1 MSWKDRVKANE
12 ESGENEKIRAEAAGM
27 LSGAMKQH
35 LVTSGEYKDQAQMD
49 QFNRYISEYNDIVQ
63 KFGSSGLD
71 ISGQN
76 DFIKSF
82 KSISDEM
89 SSNYSQFKNRAEFDS
104 AKKAQSDYEGMLSY
118 DTKSGRAE
126 LDQLKKH
133 LEKAKSLAP
142 TGYSA
147 KEGANRTVNPNTK
160 PLSNYLKSIG
170 YSSIDEL
177 EKDVAQKQQYINL
190 SERAQNRAKLES
202 DATSDKEFG
211 QYAAQGAAIKNPTVS
226 EATPDVQIFG
236 KDIGGKEVKNKVSYV
251 RDNYNDIYGKYSA
264 NVITSGGEYRADGFN
279 PDYMQ
284 MTDDEVNIYNYYLAK
299 FGSDKADEYLD
310 SITESLRYRTASESF
325 NRKEGKTAQELAF
338 SIAAGLDQFNSG
350 IESLLNDKEYITPS
364 AISMQS
370 GMIREDLADVG
381 PQVLGSSIGQGLY
394 DLGTTGA
401 NMLPSIAV
409 SSIIGLVNK
418 GAGAAVG
425 SALLGTSAAGNAYAE
440 MLNLGYTEEQART
453 YGYITGALEGG
464 LQYLLGGISKLGGKV
479 TGEALGKAI
488 EGINNGA
495 AKFAIKFGGEMASE
509 GLEESLQEIISPM
522 LKNAIFNTEDKVDWE
537 QVAYSGLLGALSAGM
552 FNSADAVTNT
562 IRENNEYR
570 SIYGTSAEDLIAS
583 GMESAEGTKSRQ
595 LAEQFAKEL
604 AGGKQLSGKQLKQL
618 VSANDEA
625 IKAENAQNAL
635 PTNVSEAGIL
645 SEGKV
650 LPKTEIGAEG
660 TTEAVS
666 DADIIR
672 DSIADM
678 KVNKATADA
687 IVNGFDAADGVS
699 VEDYVLGVKEAYKY
713 GSVGMKAEYI
723 AKEGFAS
730 NLTDAQMKLAYNLG
744 KTDAKYAAAKAQE
757 AIDLKV
763 SKANALSTNEGKIVY
778 HLDRELSV
786 DDLKPI
792 QRASIKYAEA
802 VAAVVGNNVNV
813 FESVVDNNGNR
824 VFSTDVGQF
833 KAGEKA
839 PNGFYDTKTGQVYI
853 DLNAGNSGSG
863 TMLYTLG
870 HEYTHFIRQNAPAKF
885 KALADFLMEEFSDK
899 GVPAKTLIHNQIQKA
914 KKAGRDIDFD
924 TAYEE
929 VVADAMESMLTDTNV
944 AEKIQKLKQTDKTL
958 WQKLKDMISKLFKQ
972 IQNIYKDLNP
982 ESLEANYVR
991 EMKDSIEKLSDLFAE
1006 GLAAAGEAYQSIGS
1020 IAGVSMEYSV
1030 NDAMTGADIS
1040 DITKKPLTKLQERT
1054 EYERLPKEM
1063 IKITASGAVRSP
1075 MAITINGKT
1084 FNKTASVREL
1094 RNARFKEN
1102 GFKTS
1107 DVIKINDF
1115 LDKMRGYLKDARLK
1129 YNYVGLQDVYDAKI
1143 IISPTTDSIVLS
1155 AMVNNGDYEINFD
1168 FTKTCKK
1175 RISIQEVIEQLAREK
1190 GKLNDDGT
1198 TTEVDLSEENLRHI
1212 NEVLAANG
1220 IETACLCCF
1229 VESKRYAMQSHY
1241 QEKVCDVW
1249 NALVDEVN
1257 AEEGNE
1263 KPAPYFNF
1271 ADSDVETSKI
1281 PDEEFDKLYAEL
1293 SRWRNTELEDAEE
1306 GEGAV
1311 KRKMKAFLQNT
1322 PSARKKLRLSDFV
1335 TEAGRTNL
1343 HKLYPD
1349 VESLAKAKIGTAI
1362 PKTVETFAPYNG
1374 EIELLSVTDTD
1385 GIEAHVAKIA
1395 GVRSQSFSDFIM
1407 SHVYDVLQKTASLTA
1422 RKLSAHTYTKEI
1434 SRARLFGQTGE
1445 KHNMSVLHEVDP
1457 DVDSWHAG
1465 LRDDGSYFVSD
1476 YDAFS
1481 KGECHQIQSIPD
1493 TESIALQNTEGY
1505 SRDCGR
1511 IGVGFSYFHMLKM
1524 HNDPDIR
1531 QVIGYHTSSLP
1542 AILKPMTNLDKA
1554 ADYTPVQN
1562 TLYFKGFKAPNYDL
1576 PEGVPSYATPPQD
1589 VKPRFKTTK
1598 SGKQSKERLPKYSK
1612 SNASF
1617 DIQGRYKELSKTMDG
1632 AAAAKETLREL
1643 LQFADDNGLFFMT
1656 SKYMNGHA
1664 DFDLYGDVERT
1675 QNPYVTA
1682 DNYIEYCISQGML
1695 PMFYEFALNDNY
1707 YKDLWDFNAF
1717 DRLSYNPETGLHED
1731 TPERKAYAPQLPVHM
1746 INEDGTMAFP
1756 DDFWELVDKYMKDYN
1771 YQREDFTK
1779 KFPKIMKEV
1788 RAIKDSQGV
1797 PMIRSSSEQADDG
1810 IKYLVRVTDE
1820 DMLAKLNQAEREG
1833 VKTFSEITKD
1843 SNKGV
1848 LKVYRAMQAQPVDA
1862 NGAVIPNASVQRIVS
1877 YDPLVV
1883 EAKVFK
1889 TVGRKKQSET
1899 ITAPAKLFSPM
1910 AGQSEKGVWRNPI
1923 NLNEW
1928 EMSEGRFEKGYPID
1942 AETGEALTHDGLR
1955 KDGSN
1960 GIPKKD
1966 NVKGNASYGEIAYYY
1981 GLEKGGVDDNGNAL
1995 TPVPAR
2001 YNPYIHT
2008 SLSAL
2013 NDQFSSG
2020 NKRPEL
2026 VTVETLVPVFHI
2038 NSGERLEGAK
2048 DRVGAMKWHSGPTSS
2063 RLDKIGKSRVVILS
2077 RYDKPVRVVP
2087 DNEVAASIAKT
2098 IGDNKNISIQE
2109 STVTPSL
2116 ARELKAL
2123 GVSVLGTEEWAKYA
2137 ADNPVKTFGK
2147 KPKNNTKF
2155 SDRDSEYLELAKNP
2169 EQNKEKLQAM
2179 VDEAAKAAGYDTTRY
2194 YHGTSER
2201 FTSFDIRKSNK
2212 INDFGQ
2218 AIYLTNDLANAQ
2230 GYSGKNGIFNADL
2243 MNNLDAYAAG
2253 IADGQYDFETEYS
2266 EWVDAYNNAWDER
2279 AKQIEESGH
2288 VLELYS
2294 KMEKPFVVA
2303 EDVQISVEEAKK
2315 IAAGDKD
2322 LLHYI
2327 EFLASGKDYISTA
2340 LLANNSSAMGLPAA
2354 LRKAG
2359 YDGIEDRT
2367 VNEKF
2372 RLFKGTIHRIVF
2384 DATNVK
2390 SADPVTYDN
2399 DGNIIPLSERFNEGD
2414 DDIRFS
2420 DRDSLPENAEDI
2432 AKDYFGITDKWSET
2446 GWIVTDGTQLDFSG
2460 RHWEKY
2466 DDEIDLGES
2475 YYSNK
2480 RNAEHYEILDAFTDT
2495 ASSTLADRGR
2505 ALDLF
2510 LSRGNIRVDAKYGIA
2525 ELGDVEPTEQQYE
2538 KLYKFFAS
2546 CSKNGVVVV
2555 GYDRHGKDYGE
2566 TFREG
2571 TSPASIVDSIR
2582 KFFRTNASAQSDLMR
2597 FHTASDDMYFS
2608 DRDDVGYHAG
2618 SEEESETENLTKSE
2632 LEDEMA
2638 TIFEN
2643 AWQDIPE
2650 AQKFSPKV
2658 DLTVDTVYKNGV
2670 PNQRWS
2676 YVYHGEKREFYD
2688 EQEAKESLESIGYH
2702 KTGGFFGGEVW
2713 ESETEKSSQ
2722 TQENQRVSA
2731 LKNSILNDRKR
2742 FRRLATA
2749 YVKLVGQKT
2758 YIRFGR
2764 PREGGKSY
2772 NYRDGMWE
2780 NGVSVYEAY
2789 KIGKDY
2795 AVVPASNAFTF
2806 LGYAARKVAY
2816 EVKGEVASDL
2826 GSDGEPLLTGVKSIK
2841 QIDSD
2846 HVTRYDA
2853 YVYDIIEQ
2861 KLAVGGEKNGIA
2873 YSDRDSSSLDNRT
2886 ILANAMET
2894 AAQNDVE
2901 KKYVDDYRKNIDKL
2915 NAEEQKLGELR
2926 AEIKKLSFAKGPR
2939 DTTKLKS
2946 LQDEATKTANRINV
2960 YDKKLLKLEAAKP
2973 LKDVIERERSKAR
2986 KAQIEKGKESLERSR
3001 ERSSKT
3007 VMRNKIKKVVKELD
3021 NYLRKGTKDKHV
3033 MEGLRGAVAEAL
3045 EAVNMDT
3052 TDAESRVA
3060 KYDAKIAQATDP
3072 DVIAALTETR
3082 NRIAAQGDM
3091 MAAKLANLKAAYD
3104 EIKSSSDPSLANAYD
3119 EVISNS
3125 IEAVRNEVGNTPL
3138 RNMSLSQLEEV
3149 YKLYKMILTTVR
3161 NSNKAFKAAKAAS
3174 IESIASRVM
3183 AELDSLS
3190 KKSKLVSKARDLAE
3204 KFGWNNL
3211 KPVYAFKAMGSGT
3224 FAQMFN
3230 NIRSGEDVWA
3240 RDIAE
3245 AKEFFSK
3252 AAKDYGI
3259 DRWDMRQT
3267 FKFTA
3272 SSGKTF
3278 ELNLQQI
3285 MSLYAFS
3292 KRAQARDHI
3301 RKGGIV
3307 IDERTEIKKG
3317 LRTFTID
3324 DASAYNISDETLNEI
3339 IGKLSAEQR
3348 DYVDLM
3354 QSYLSTTMGG
3364 KGNEVSMEM
3373 YGVKLFTEKNYFP
3386 LKSAAQYMPKAKE
3399 QQQAET
3405 KIKNAGFTKETVQ
3418 HANNPIVLSEFND
3431 VWTGHVDEMSRYH
3444 AFTLPLEDFYRVY
3457 NYRTSTDEER
3467 ATESITAAIEDVNG
3481 KGATQYIDQLLRDLN
3496 GGTRA
3501 DTTTGV
3507 VNKGLSLFKKG
3518 AVMGS
3523 LSVVIQQP
3531 SAIARALSYIELK
3544 YFVGPK
3550 VKFSDKA
3557 WDEVKKYAPVAII
3570 KEMGGYDTHV
3580 GQSTKDYI
3588 TGEKGNILNK
3598 FDDLLGKAPE
3608 LADQVTWCAIWQAAK
3623 RKAKAESGLSGE
3635 ALLTRA
3641 GEIFTETIVNTQ
3653 VYDSVISRSA
3663 MMRSKDGLMKMATA
3677 FMAEPTTSINMIADA
3692 RIDWQNGAKKS
3703 ALRKINS
3710 VITSVILNSA
3720 LVSIV
3725 YAMRDD
3731 DDDETFA
3738 EKYIS
3743 SAISK
3748 TMDGINPLTYIPFIK
3763 DLYSEVKGYTTKR
3776 TDLAV
3781 FSDLIKAIQNFNKA
3795 IQKNEDILNPSIDLA
3810 NQVLMIFGIPS
3821 KNITRDVRAFIN
3833 TYGVAVNGEESTAA
3847 GLWYS
3852 VWEGLTEG
3860 SLIAKGVMGE
3870 KPSNKEQLY
3879 NAVSEGDTEHEQRVR
3894 GRYADEEKANSAFA
3908 QAVIDSYNSGNIT
3921 KQQAVDLLARKGGM
3935 DQDAAEKKV
3944 FNAEFKTKYGFSFNE
3959 KDEAYADGRITRNEL
3974 IVILMGSGKTRE
3986 EAETQVTVY
3995 DWQNEG
4001 YDIESNQS
4009 YIIDKFNEFCVPA
4022 GIDRQTYMNY
4032 RSATVSIKGE
4042 RKEKVMDIIDSMS
4055 LTAAQK
4061 DALYYLEGWA
4071 ASKIYEAPW
4080 H

>member
-12 ESGENEKIRAEAAGM
+12 ESGENAKIRAEAAGM

-142 TGYSA
+142 TGYST
-147 KEGANRTVNPNTK
+147 KEGTNRTVNPNTK

-202 DATSDKEFG
+202 DATSDKEFS

-264 NVITSGGEYRADGFN
+264 NVITSGGGYRADGFN

-583 GMESAEGTKSRQ
+583 GMESTEGTKSRQ

-625 IKAENAQNAL
+625 IKAENTQNAL

-763 SKANALSTNEGKIVY
+763 SKANALPTNKGKIVY

-802 VAAVVGNNVNV
+802 VAAVVGNNINV
-813 FESVVDNNGNR
+813 FESVVDKNGNR

-885 KALADFLMEEFSDK
+885 NALADFLMEEFSDK

-1006 GLAAAGEAYQSIGS
+1006 GLAAAGEAYQTIGS

-1030 NDAMTGADIS
+1030 NDSMTGADIS

-1063 IKITASGAVRSP
+1063 IKITASGAARSP

-1115 LDKMRGYLKDARLK
+1115 LDKMRDYLKDARVK
-1129 YNYVGLQDVYDAKI
+1129 YTYVGLQDVYDAKI

-1155 AMVNNGDYEINFD
+1155 AMVNNGEYEINFD

-1229 VESKRYAMQSHY
+1229 VESKRYTMQSHY

-1293 SRWRNTELEDAEE
+1293 SRWRNTEFEDAEE

-1362 PKTVETFAPYNG
+1362 PKAVETFAPYNG

-1395 GVRSQSFSDFIM
+1395 SVCSQSFSDFIM

-1542 AILKPMTNLDKA
+1542 AVLKPMTNLDKA

-1589 VKPRFKTTK
+1589 VKPRFKTAK

-1612 SNASF
+1612 SDASF

-1643 LQFADDNGLFFMT
+1643 LQFADDNGLFLMT
-1656 SKYMNGHA
+1656 SKYKNGHA

-1797 PMIRSSSEQADDG
+1797 PMIRNSSERADDG

-1848 LKVYRAMQAQPVDA
+1848 LKVYRAMQVQPVDA

-1955 KDGSN
+1955 KDGSK

-2294 KMEKPFVVA
+2294 KMENPFVVA

-2327 EFLASGKDYISTA
+2327 EFLASGKDHISTA

-2414 DDIRFS
+2414 DDIR
-2420 DRDSLPENAEDI
+2420 
-2432 AKDYFGITDKWSET
+2432 Y
-2446 GWIVTDGTQLDFSG
+2446 
-2460 RHWEKY
+2460 
-2466 DDEIDLGES
+2466 
-2475 YYSNK
+2475 
-2480 RNAEHYEILDAFTDT
+2480 
-2495 ASSTLADRGR
+2495 
-2505 ALDLF
+2505 
-2510 LSRGNIRVDAKYGIA
+2510 
-2525 ELGDVEPTEQQYE
+2525 
-2538 KLYKFFAS
+2538 
-2546 CSKNGVVVV
+2546 
-2555 GYDRHGKDYGE
+2555 
-2566 TFREG
+2566 
-2571 TSPASIVDSIR
+2571 
-2582 KFFRTNASAQSDLMR
+2582 
-2597 FHTASDDMYFS
+2597 S

-2618 SEEESETENLTKSE
+2618 DLGKAEYLNQQSADRGTGHFGTGTYFVGEEEKVTKDSYYGKRPQHAVDFSEYKLYKVRNDKQGYKLHDALRVIDGGVNADWIMPASDMQFNIINPTEHY
-2632 LEDEMA
+2632 
-2638 TIFEN
+2638 
-2643 AWQDIPE
+2643 DI
-2650 AQKFSPKV
+2650 
-2658 DLTVDTVYKNGV
+2658 
-2670 PNQRWS
+2670 
-2676 YVYHGEKREFYD
+2676 
-2688 EQEAKESLESIGYH
+2688 AKEISPDKFWENSVVLQSYERIADKYGLHTPTKEEFIAYNNGYDFGEDFDAYYVDYVKESIG
-2702 KTGGFFGGEVW
+2702 E
-2713 ESETEKSSQ
+2713 Q
-2722 TQENQRVSA
+2722 TDNVNEEYRKFLSA
-2731 LKNSILNDRKR
+2731 YDDLELLFNMRKGDINR
-2742 FRRLATA
+2742 AL
-2749 YVKLVGQKT
+2749 
-2758 YIRFGR
+2758 
-2764 PREGGKSY
+2764 
-2772 NYRDGMWE
+2772 
-2780 NGVSVYEAY
+2780 
-2789 KIGKDY
+2789 
-2795 AVVPASNAFTF
+2795 
-2806 LGYAARKVAY
+2806 RKVAY
-2816 EVKGEVASDL
+2816 YQKETNRNSRSDSYATVFMKAMGYEGVDVRGTGLDNTGYGSVIYDVKDNTVL
-2826 GSDGEPLLTGVKSIK
+2826 
-2841 QIDSD
+2841 
-2846 HVTRYDA
+2846 
-2853 YVYDIIEQ
+2853 
-2861 KLAVGGEKNGIA
+2861 

-3125 IEAVRNEVGNTPL
+3125 IEAVRNDVGNTPL

-3224 FAQMFN
+3224 FAEMFN

-3307 IDERTEIKKG
+3307 IDERTELKKG

-3339 IGKLSAEQR
+3339 IGTLSAEQR

-3431 VWTGHVDEMSRYH
+3431 VWAGHVDEMSRYH

-3623 RKAKAESGLSGE
+3623 RKAEAESGLSGE

-3692 RIDWQNGAKKS
+3692 RIDWRNGAKKS

-3748 TMDGINPLTYIPFIK
+3748 TMDGLNPLTYIPFIK
-3763 DLYSEVKGYTTKR
+3763 DIYSEIQGYTTKR

-3921 KQQAVDLLARKGGM
+3921 KQQAVDLLVRKGGM

-3944 FNAEFKTKYGFSFNE
+3944 FNAEFKAKYGFSFNE

>member
-35 LVTSGEYKDQAQMD
+35 IVTSGEYKDQAQMD

-142 TGYSA
+142 AGYST
-147 KEGANRTVNPNTK
+147 KEGTNRTVNPNTK

-202 DATSDKEFG
+202 DATSDKEFS

-264 NVITSGGEYRADGFN
+264 NVITSGGGYRADGFN

-370 GMIREDLADVG
+370 GMIREDLADAG

-699 VEDYVLGVKEAYKY
+699 IEDYVLGVKEAYKY

-763 SKANALSTNEGKIVY
+763 SKAIALPTNKGKIVY

-813 FESVVDNNGNR
+813 FESVVDKNGNR

-1422 RKLSAHTYTKEI
+1422 RKLTAHTYTKEI

-1632 AAAAKETLREL
+1632 TAAAKETLREL
-1643 LQFADDNGLFFMT
+1643 LQFADDNGLFLMT
-1656 SKYMNGHA
+1656 SKYKNGHA

-1771 YQREDFTK
+1771 YQREDFAK

-1797 PMIRSSSEQADDG
+1797 PMIRNSSEQADDG

-1848 LKVYRAMQAQPVDA
+1848 LKVYRAMQVQPVDA
-1862 NGAVIPNASVQRIVS
+1862 NGTVIPNASVRRIVS

-1889 TVGRKKQSET
+1889 TVGRKKQSEI

-1955 KDGSN
+1955 KDGSK

-1995 TPVPAR
+1995 TSVPAR

-2169 EQNKEKLQAM
+2169 AQSKEKLQAM

-2201 FTSFDIRKSNK
+2201 FTSFDIGKSNK

-2253 IADGQYDFETEYS
+2253 IADGQYDSETEYS

-2303 EDVQISVEEAKK
+2303 EDVQISVEKAKK

-2327 EFLASGKDYISTA
+2327 EFLASGKDHISTA
-2340 LLANNSSAMGLPAA
+2340 LLANNSSAIGLPAA

-2372 RLFKGTIHRIVF
+2372 RLLKGTIHRIVF

-2390 SADPVTYDN
+2390 SADPVTYDDN
-2399 DGNIIPLSERFNEGD
+2399 GNVIPLSERFNAGNDDIRYSDRDSGSHSADDEAYMDAYLNGDDDKMQEILDKVADRHGYRYKAYHHTENRFTKFDLNRARKTSDIQGFYFSADPEAESEYGSVRYDTYLKMQNPYIVDSKESARAIPLDRSKDNAGVIARQWLLDNGYDSVIRKAEYYGAEADEYIVLNANQIKSADVATYNDEYGEDIIPLSQRFNEGE

-2446 GWIVTDGTQLDFSG
+2446 GWSVTDGTQLDFSG

-2495 ASSTLADRGR
+2495 ASSTMADRGR

-2525 ELGDVEPTEQQYE
+2525 ELGDIEPTERQYE

-2597 FHTASDDMYFS
+2597 FHTASDDMYF
-2608 DRDDVGYHAG
+2608 
-2618 SEEESETENLTKSE
+2618 
-2632 LEDEMA
+2632 
-2638 TIFEN
+2638 
-2643 AWQDIPE
+2643 
-2650 AQKFSPKV
+2650 
-2658 DLTVDTVYKNGV
+2658 
-2670 PNQRWS
+2670 
-2676 YVYHGEKREFYD
+2676 
-2688 EQEAKESLESIGYH
+2688 
-2702 KTGGFFGGEVW
+2702 
-2713 ESETEKSSQ
+2713 
-2722 TQENQRVSA
+2722 
-2731 LKNSILNDRKR
+2731 
-2742 FRRLATA
+2742 
-2749 YVKLVGQKT
+2749 
-2758 YIRFGR
+2758 
-2764 PREGGKSY
+2764 
-2772 NYRDGMWE
+2772 
-2780 NGVSVYEAY
+2780 
-2789 KIGKDY
+2789 
-2795 AVVPASNAFTF
+2795 
-2806 LGYAARKVAY
+2806 
-2816 EVKGEVASDL
+2816 
-2826 GSDGEPLLTGVKSIK
+2826 
-2841 QIDSD
+2841 
-2846 HVTRYDA
+2846 
-2853 YVYDIIEQ
+2853 
-2861 KLAVGGEKNGIA
+2861 
-2873 YSDRDSSSLDNRT
+2873 SDRDSSSLDNRT

-3174 IESIASRVM
+3174 IASIASRVM

-3224 FAQMFN
+3224 FAEMFN

-3307 IDERTEIKKG
+3307 IDERTKLKKG

-3324 DASAYNISDETLNEI
+3324 DANAYNISDETLNDI
-3339 IGKLSAEQR
+3339 IGKLSTEQR

-3431 VWTGHVDEMSRYH
+3431 VWAGHVDEMSRYH

-3588 TGEKGNILNK
+3588 TGDKGNILNK

-3641 GEIFTETIVNTQ
+3641 GEIFTEIIVNTQ

-3743 SAISK
+3743 SVISK
-3748 TMDGINPLTYIPFIK
+3748 TMDGLNPLTYIPFIK
-3763 DLYSEVKGYTTKR
+3763 DIYSEIQGYTTKR

-3921 KQQAVDLLARKGGM
+3921 KQQAVDLLVRKGGM

-3944 FNAEFKTKYGFSFNE
+3944 FNAEFKAKYGFSFNE

-3974 IVILMGSGKTRE
+3974 IVILMDSGKTRE

>member
-142 TGYSA
+142 AGYSA

-226 EATPDVQIFG
+226 EATPNVQIFG

-264 NVITSGGEYRADGFN
+264 NVITSGGGYRADGFN

-338 SIAAGLDQFNSG
+338 SIAAGLDQFGSG

-625 IKAENAQNAL
+625 IKAENAQNSL

-650 LPKTEIGAEG
+650 LPKTEIGSEG

-757 AIDLKV
+757 AIDLKI
-763 SKANALSTNEGKIVY
+763 SKANALPTNKGKIVY

-813 FESVVDNNGNR
+813 FESVVDMNGNR

-1063 IKITASGAVRSP
+1063 IKITTSGAVRSP

-1102 GFKTS
+1102 GFKTG

-1115 LDKMRGYLKDARLK
+1115 LDKMRDYLKDARIK
-1129 YNYVGLQDVYDAKI
+1129 YTYVGLQDVYDAKI

-1155 AMVNNGDYEINFD
+1155 AMVNNGEYEINFD

-1293 SRWRNTELEDAEE
+1293 SRWRNTELEDSEE

-1311 KRKMKAFLQNT
+1311 KRKMKAFLKNT

-1362 PKTVETFAPYNG
+1362 PKAVETFAPYNG

-1422 RKLSAHTYTKEI
+1422 RKLTAHTYTKEI

-1445 KHNMSVLHEVDP
+1445 KHNMSVLHEIDP
-1457 DVDSWHAG
+1457 DVDSWYAG

-1562 TLYFKGFKAPNYDL
+1562 TLYFKGFKTPNYDL

-1617 DIQGRYKELSKTMDG
+1617 DIKGRYEELSKTMDG

-1643 LQFADDNGLFFMT
+1643 LQFADDNGLFLMT
-1656 SKYMNGHA
+1656 SKYKNGHA

-1797 PMIRSSSEQADDG
+1797 PMIRNSSEQADDG

-1833 VKTFSEITKD
+1833 VKTFGEITKD

-1862 NGAVIPNASVQRIVS
+1862 NGTVIPNASVRRIVS

-1889 TVGRKKQSET
+1889 TVGRKKQSEI

-1955 KDGSN
+1955 KDGSK

-1966 NVKGNASYGEIAYYY
+1966 NVKGNASYGEIAYHY

-2077 RYDKPVRVVP
+2077 RYDKPIRVVP

-2098 IGDNKNISIQE
+2098 IGDSKNISIQE

-2147 KPKNNTKF
+2147 KPKNNTNDDEAYMDAYLNGDDDKMQEILDKVADRHGYRYKAYHHTENRFTKF
-2155 SDRDSEYLELAKNP
+2155 DLNRARKTSDIQGFYFSADPEAESEYGSVRYDTYLKMQNP
-2169 EQNKEKLQAM
+2169 YIVDSKESARAIPLDLSKDNAGVIARQWLL
-2179 VDEAAKAAGYDTTRY
+2179 DNGYD
-2194 YHGTSER
+2194 SV
-2201 FTSFDIRKSNK
+2201 IRKAEYYGAEADEYIVLN
-2212 INDFGQ
+2212 
-2218 AIYLTNDLANAQ
+2218 AN
-2230 GYSGKNGIFNADL
+2230 
-2243 MNNLDAYAAG
+2243 
-2253 IADGQYDFETEYS
+2253 
-2266 EWVDAYNNAWDER
+2266 
-2279 AKQIEESGH
+2279 QI
-2288 VLELYS
+2288 
-2294 KMEKPFVVA
+2294 
-2303 EDVQISVEEAKK
+2303 
-2315 IAAGDKD
+2315 
-2322 LLHYI
+2322 
-2327 EFLASGKDYISTA
+2327 
-2340 LLANNSSAMGLPAA
+2340 
-2354 LRKAG
+2354 
-2359 YDGIEDRT
+2359 
-2367 VNEKF
+2367 
-2372 RLFKGTIHRIVF
+2372 
-2384 DATNVK
+2384 K
-2390 SADPVTYDN
+2390 SADVATYN
-2399 DGNIIPLSERFNEGD
+2399 DEYGEDIIPLSERFNEGD

-2420 DRDSLPENAEDI
+2420 ERDSAFNELYTVMDDGRLKANNYKDLSTEDWALI
-2432 AKDYFGITDKWSET
+2432 YKAVKKLGYDVHSAKDAKDIYARFSK
-2446 GWIVTDGTQLDFSG
+2446 DGTVTFNSEQSKAIMAAYGATVGSGVSSNPTRAKAAKKEYGTTADFREAGYLLQDGYMLDFSG
-2460 RHWEKY
+2460 KRDGGPAHVRY
-2466 DDEIDLGES
+2466 MDHREIARVFDTSKSQNYGDNTQ
-2475 YYSNK
+2475 YM
-2480 RNAEHYEILDAFTDT
+2480 NAFISE
-2495 ASSTLADRGR
+2495 
-2505 ALDLF
+2505 
-2510 LSRGNIRVDAKYGIA
+2510 GNIRLMESQGVTIGEI
-2525 ELGDVEPTEQQYE
+2525 EPTAKQYTILKRFIDHVLE
-2538 KLYKFFAS
+2538 NEGYFYLDLSSKDGRTIESREYNRGDNSARVINDIKGYF
-2546 CSKNGVVVV
+2546 KNGELP
-2555 GYDRHGKDYGE
+2555 YRSE
-2566 TFREG
+2566 LQQFR
-2571 TSPASIVDSIR
+2571 
-2582 KFFRTNASAQSDLMR
+2582 
-2597 FHTASDDMYFS
+2597 YS

-2618 SEEESETENLTKSE
+2618 DLGKAEYLNQQSADRGTGHFGTGTYFVGEEEKVTKDSYYGKRPQHAVDFSEYKLYKVRNDKQGYKLHDALRVIDGGVNADWIMPASDMQFNIINPTEHY
-2632 LEDEMA
+2632 
-2638 TIFEN
+2638 
-2643 AWQDIPE
+2643 DI
-2650 AQKFSPKV
+2650 
-2658 DLTVDTVYKNGV
+2658 
-2670 PNQRWS
+2670 
-2676 YVYHGEKREFYD
+2676 
-2688 EQEAKESLESIGYH
+2688 AKEISPDKFWENSVVLRSYERIADKYGLHMPTKEEFIAYNNGYDFGEDFDAYYVDYVKESIG
-2702 KTGGFFGGEVW
+2702 E
-2713 ESETEKSSQ
+2713 Q
-2722 TQENQRVSA
+2722 TDNVNEEYRKFLSA
-2731 LKNSILNDRKR
+2731 YDDLELLFNMRKGDINR
-2742 FRRLATA
+2742 AL
-2749 YVKLVGQKT
+2749 
-2758 YIRFGR
+2758 
-2764 PREGGKSY
+2764 
-2772 NYRDGMWE
+2772 
-2780 NGVSVYEAY
+2780 
-2789 KIGKDY
+2789 
-2795 AVVPASNAFTF
+2795 
-2806 LGYAARKVAY
+2806 RKVAY
-2816 EVKGEVASDL
+2816 YQKETNRNSRSDSYATVFMKAMGYEGVDVRGTGLDNTGYGSVIYDVKDNTVL
-2826 GSDGEPLLTGVKSIK
+2826 
-2841 QIDSD
+2841 
-2846 HVTRYDA
+2846 
-2853 YVYDIIEQ
+2853 
-2861 KLAVGGEKNGIA
+2861 

-2946 LQDEATKTANRINV
+2946 LQAEATKTANRINV

-3072 DVIAALTETR
+3072 NVIAALTETR

-3190 KKSKLVSKARDLAE
+3190 KKSKLVSKSRDLAE

-3224 FAQMFN
+3224 FAEMFN

-3278 ELNLQQI
+3278 KLNLQQI

-3307 IDERTEIKKG
+3307 IDERTELKKG

-3324 DASAYNISDETLNEI
+3324 DANAYNISDETLNEI
-3339 IGKLSAEQR
+3339 IGKLSTEQR

-3431 VWTGHVDEMSRYH
+3431 VWTGHVDQMSRYH

-3641 GEIFTETIVNTQ
+3641 GEIFTEAIVNTQ

-3663 MMRSKDGLMKMATA
+3663 MMRSKDTLMKMATA

-3743 SAISK
+3743 SVISK

-3763 DLYSEVKGYTTKR
+3763 DLYSEIKGYTTKR

-3781 FSDLIKAIQNFNKA
+3781 FSDLIKAIQKFNKA

-3810 NQVLMIFGIPS
+3810 NQVLMIFGIPF

-3847 GLWYS
+3847 GMWYS

-3879 NAVSEGDTEHEQRVR
+3879 NAASEGDTEHEQRVR
-3894 GRYADEEKANSAFA
+3894 GRYADEDKANSAFA
-3908 QAVIDSYNSGNIT
+3908 QAVIDSYNSGSIT
-3921 KQQAVDLLARKGGM
+3921 KQQAVDLLVRKGGM

-3944 FNAEFKTKYGFSFNE
+3944 FNAEFKAKYGFSFNE

>member
-35 LVTSGEYKDQAQMD
+35 LVTSGEYKDQAQMG

-82 KSISDEM
+82 KGISDEM
-89 SSNYSQFKNRAEFDS
+89 SNNYSQFKNRAEFDS

-142 TGYSA
+142 AGYST

-202 DATSDKEFG
+202 DATSDKEFS

-264 NVITSGGEYRADGFN
+264 NVITSGGGYRADGFN

-338 SIAAGLDQFNSG
+338 NIAAGLDQFNSG

-625 IKAENAQNAL
+625 IKAENAQNSL

-744 KTDAKYAAAKAQE
+744 KTDAKYATVKAQE

-763 SKANALSTNEGKIVY
+763 SKANALPTNKGKIVY

-813 FESVVDNNGNR
+813 FESVVDKNGNR

-833 KAGEKA
+833 KAGAKA

-1084 FNKTASVREL
+1084 FNKTESVREL

-1422 RKLSAHTYTKEI
+1422 RKLSARTYTKEI

-1656 SKYMNGHA
+1656 SKYKNGHA

-1797 PMIRSSSEQADDG
+1797 PMIRNSSERADDG

-1848 LKVYRAMQAQPVDA
+1848 VKVYRAMQAQPVDA

-2098 IGDNKNISIQE
+2098 IGDSKNISIQE

-2327 EFLASGKDYISTA
+2327 EFLASGKDHISTA
-2340 LLANNSSAMGLPAA
+2340 LLANNSSAIGLPAA

-2390 SADPVTYDN
+2390 SADPITYDDN
-2399 DGNIIPLSERFNEGD
+2399 GNIIPLSERFNAGNDDIRYSDRDSGSHSSDDEAYMDAYLNGDDDKMQEILDKVADRHGYRYKAYHHTENRFTKFDLNRARKTSDIQGFYFSADPEAESEYGSVRYDTYLKMQNPYIVDSKESARAIPLDRSKDNAGVIARQWLLDNGYDSVIRKAEYYGAEADEYIVLNANQIKSADVATYNDEYGEDIIPLSKRFNEGD
-2414 DDIRFS
+2414 DDIRYS

-2495 ASSTLADRGR
+2495 ASSTMADRGR

-2525 ELGDVEPTEQQYE
+2525 ELGDIEPTEQQYE

-2597 FHTASDDMYFS
+2597 FHTASDDMYF
-2608 DRDDVGYHAG
+2608 
-2618 SEEESETENLTKSE
+2618 
-2632 LEDEMA
+2632 
-2638 TIFEN
+2638 
-2643 AWQDIPE
+2643 
-2650 AQKFSPKV
+2650 
-2658 DLTVDTVYKNGV
+2658 
-2670 PNQRWS
+2670 
-2676 YVYHGEKREFYD
+2676 
-2688 EQEAKESLESIGYH
+2688 
-2702 KTGGFFGGEVW
+2702 
-2713 ESETEKSSQ
+2713 
-2722 TQENQRVSA
+2722 
-2731 LKNSILNDRKR
+2731 
-2742 FRRLATA
+2742 
-2749 YVKLVGQKT
+2749 
-2758 YIRFGR
+2758 
-2764 PREGGKSY
+2764 
-2772 NYRDGMWE
+2772 
-2780 NGVSVYEAY
+2780 
-2789 KIGKDY
+2789 
-2795 AVVPASNAFTF
+2795 
-2806 LGYAARKVAY
+2806 
-2816 EVKGEVASDL
+2816 
-2826 GSDGEPLLTGVKSIK
+2826 
-2841 QIDSD
+2841 
-2846 HVTRYDA
+2846 
-2853 YVYDIIEQ
+2853 
-2861 KLAVGGEKNGIA
+2861 
-2873 YSDRDSSSLDNRT
+2873 SDRDSSSLDNRT

-3224 FAQMFN
+3224 FAEMFN

-3259 DRWDMRQT
+3259 DRWNMRQT

-3307 IDERTEIKKG
+3307 IDERTELKKG

-3324 DASAYNISDETLNEI
+3324 DANAYNISDETLNEI

-3431 VWTGHVDEMSRYH
+3431 VWTGHVDQMSRYH

-3531 SAIARALSYIELK
+3531 SAIARALPYIELK

-3557 WDEVKKYAPVAII
+3557 WDEVKKYAPIAII

-3692 RIDWQNGAKKS
+3692 RIDWRNGAKKS

-3748 TMDGINPLTYIPFIK
+3748 TMDGLNPLTYIPFIK
-3763 DLYSEVKGYTTKR
+3763 DIYSEIQGYTTKR

-3921 KQQAVDLLARKGGM
+3921 KQQAVDLLVRKGGM

-3944 FNAEFKTKYGFSFNE
+3944 FNAEFKAKYGFSFNE

>member
-147 KEGANRTVNPNTK
+147 KEGTNRTVNPNTK

-202 DATSDKEFG
+202 DATSDKEFS

-264 NVITSGGEYRADGFN
+264 NVITSGGGYRADGFN

-522 LKNAIFNTEDKVDWE
+522 LKNAIFNAEDKVDWE

-562 IRENNEYR
+562 IRENNDYR

-757 AIDLKV
+757 AIDLKI
-763 SKANALSTNEGKIVY
+763 SKANALPTNKGKIVY

-813 FESVVDNNGNR
+813 FESVVDMNGNR

-1293 SRWRNTELEDAEE
+1293 SRWRNTEIEDAEE

-1374 EIELLSVTDTD
+1374 EIELLSVTDAD

-1457 DVDSWHAG
+1457 DVDSWYAG

-1643 LQFADDNGLFFMT
+1643 LQFADDNGLFVVT
-1656 SKYMNGHA
+1656 SKYKNGHA

-1797 PMIRSSSEQADDG
+1797 PMIRNSSEQADDG

-1820 DMLAKLNQAEREG
+1820 DMLAKLNQAEKEG
-1833 VKTFSEITKD
+1833 VKTSSEITKD

-1848 LKVYRAMQAQPVDA
+1848 LKVYRAMQVQPVDA
-1862 NGAVIPNASVQRIVS
+1862 NGTVIPNASVRRIVS

-1889 TVGRKKQSET
+1889 TVGRKKQPEI

-1942 AETGEALTHDGLR
+1942 AETGEALTHDGMR
-1955 KDGSN
+1955 KDGSK

-2077 RYDKPVRVVP
+2077 RYDKPIRVVP

-2098 IGDNKNISIQE
+2098 IGDSKNISIQE

-2155 SDRDSEYLELAKNP
+2155 SDRDSGSHSAD
-2169 EQNKEKLQAM
+2169 
-2179 VDEAAKAAGYDTTRY
+2179 DEAYMDAYLNGDDDKMQEILDKVADRHGYRYKAYHHTENSFTKFDLNRARKTSDIQGFYFSADPEAESEYGSVRYDTYLKMQNPYIVDSKESARAIPLDRSKDNAGVIARQWLLDNGYD
-2194 YHGTSER
+2194 SV
-2201 FTSFDIRKSNK
+2201 IRKAEYYGAEADEYIVLN
-2212 INDFGQ
+2212 
-2218 AIYLTNDLANAQ
+2218 AN
-2230 GYSGKNGIFNADL
+2230 
-2243 MNNLDAYAAG
+2243 
-2253 IADGQYDFETEYS
+2253 
-2266 EWVDAYNNAWDER
+2266 
-2279 AKQIEESGH
+2279 QI
-2288 VLELYS
+2288 
-2294 KMEKPFVVA
+2294 
-2303 EDVQISVEEAKK
+2303 
-2315 IAAGDKD
+2315 
-2322 LLHYI
+2322 
-2327 EFLASGKDYISTA
+2327 
-2340 LLANNSSAMGLPAA
+2340 
-2354 LRKAG
+2354 
-2359 YDGIEDRT
+2359 
-2367 VNEKF
+2367 
-2372 RLFKGTIHRIVF
+2372 
-2384 DATNVK
+2384 K
-2390 SADPVTYDN
+2390 SADVATYN
-2399 DGNIIPLSERFNEGD
+2399 DEYGEDIIPLSERFNEGD
-2414 DDIRFS
+2414 DDIR
-2420 DRDSLPENAEDI
+2420 
-2432 AKDYFGITDKWSET
+2432 Y
-2446 GWIVTDGTQLDFSG
+2446 
-2460 RHWEKY
+2460 
-2466 DDEIDLGES
+2466 
-2475 YYSNK
+2475 
-2480 RNAEHYEILDAFTDT
+2480 
-2495 ASSTLADRGR
+2495 
-2505 ALDLF
+2505 
-2510 LSRGNIRVDAKYGIA
+2510 
-2525 ELGDVEPTEQQYE
+2525 
-2538 KLYKFFAS
+2538 
-2546 CSKNGVVVV
+2546 
-2555 GYDRHGKDYGE
+2555 
-2566 TFREG
+2566 
-2571 TSPASIVDSIR
+2571 
-2582 KFFRTNASAQSDLMR
+2582 
-2597 FHTASDDMYFS
+2597 S

-2618 SEEESETENLTKSE
+2618 YEEEIETENLTKSE
-2632 LEDEMA
+2632 LEDEMT

-2650 AQKFSPKV
+2650 AHKFSPKV

-2688 EQEAKESLESIGYH
+2688 EQEAKKSLESIGYH
-2702 KTGGFFGGEVW
+2702 KKGGFFGGEVW

-2806 LGYAARKVAY
+2806 LGYAARKAAY

-2886 ILANAMET
+2886 IIANAMET

-2901 KKYVDDYRKNIDKL
+2901 KKYVDEYRKNIDKL

-2946 LQDEATKTANRINV
+2946 LQAEATKTANRINV

-2986 KAQIEKGKESLERSR
+2986 KVQIEKGKESLERSR

-3091 MAAKLANLKAAYD
+3091 TAAKLANLKAAYD

-3224 FAQMFN
+3224 FAEMFN

-3259 DRWDMRQT
+3259 DRWNMRQT

-3307 IDERTEIKKG
+3307 IDERTELKKG

-3324 DASAYNISDETLNEI
+3324 DANAYNISDETLNEI

-3431 VWTGHVDEMSRYH
+3431 VWTGHVDQMSRYH

-3501 DTTTGV
+3501 DTTTDI

-3677 FMAEPTTSINMIADA
+3677 FMAELTTSINMIADA

-3810 NQVLMIFGIPS
+3810 NQVLMIFGIPF

-3847 GLWYS
+3847 GMWYS

-3921 KQQAVDLLARKGGM
+3921 KQQAVDLLVRKGGM

-3944 FNAEFKTKYGFSFNE
+3944 FNAEFKAKYGFSFSE

>member
-35 LVTSGEYKDQAQMD
+35 LVTSGEYKDQAQMG

-82 KSISDEM
+82 KGISDEM
-89 SSNYSQFKNRAEFDS
+89 SNNYSQFKNRAEFDS

-142 TGYSA
+142 AGYST

-202 DATSDKEFG
+202 DATSDKEFS

-264 NVITSGGEYRADGFN
+264 NVITSGGGYRADGFN

-370 GMIREDLADVG
+370 GMIREDLADAG

-552 FNSADAVTNT
+552 FNAADAVTNT

-625 IKAENAQNAL
+625 IKAENAQNSL

-763 SKANALSTNEGKIVY
+763 SKANALPTNKGKIVY

-813 FESVVDNNGNR
+813 FESVVDKNGNR

-833 KAGEKA
+833 KAGAKA

-1102 GFKTS
+1102 GFKTG

-1656 SKYMNGHA
+1656 SKYKNGHA

-1797 PMIRSSSEQADDG
+1797 PMIRNSSERADDG

-1848 LKVYRAMQAQPVDA
+1848 VKVYRAMQAQPVDA

-2098 IGDNKNISIQE
+2098 IGDSKNISIQE

-2327 EFLASGKDYISTA
+2327 EFLASGKDHISTA
-2340 LLANNSSAMGLPAA
+2340 LLANNSSAIGLPAA

-2390 SADPVTYDN
+2390 SADPITYDDN
-2399 DGNIIPLSERFNEGD
+2399 GNIIPLSERFNAGNDDIRYSDRDSGSHSSDDEAYMDAYLNGDDDKMQEILDKVADRHGYRYKAYHHTENRFTKFDLNRARKTSDIQGFYFSADPEAESEYGSVRYDTYLKMQNPYIVDSKESARAIPLDRSKDNAGVIARQWLLDNGYDSVIRKAEYYGAEADEYIVLNANQIKSADVATYNDEYGEDIIPLSKRFNEGD
-2414 DDIRFS
+2414 DDIRYS

-2495 ASSTLADRGR
+2495 ASSTMADRGR

-2525 ELGDVEPTEQQYE
+2525 ELGDIEPTEQQYE

-2597 FHTASDDMYFS
+2597 FHTASDDMYF
-2608 DRDDVGYHAG
+2608 
-2618 SEEESETENLTKSE
+2618 
-2632 LEDEMA
+2632 
-2638 TIFEN
+2638 
-2643 AWQDIPE
+2643 
-2650 AQKFSPKV
+2650 
-2658 DLTVDTVYKNGV
+2658 
-2670 PNQRWS
+2670 
-2676 YVYHGEKREFYD
+2676 
-2688 EQEAKESLESIGYH
+2688 
-2702 KTGGFFGGEVW
+2702 
-2713 ESETEKSSQ
+2713 
-2722 TQENQRVSA
+2722 
-2731 LKNSILNDRKR
+2731 
-2742 FRRLATA
+2742 
-2749 YVKLVGQKT
+2749 
-2758 YIRFGR
+2758 
-2764 PREGGKSY
+2764 
-2772 NYRDGMWE
+2772 
-2780 NGVSVYEAY
+2780 
-2789 KIGKDY
+2789 
-2795 AVVPASNAFTF
+2795 
-2806 LGYAARKVAY
+2806 
-2816 EVKGEVASDL
+2816 
-2826 GSDGEPLLTGVKSIK
+2826 
-2841 QIDSD
+2841 
-2846 HVTRYDA
+2846 
-2853 YVYDIIEQ
+2853 
-2861 KLAVGGEKNGIA
+2861 
-2873 YSDRDSSSLDNRT
+2873 SDRDSSSLDNRT

-3161 NSNKAFKAAKAAS
+3161 NSNKAFKTAKAAS

-3224 FAQMFN
+3224 FAEMFN

-3259 DRWDMRQT
+3259 DRWNMRQT

-3307 IDERTEIKKG
+3307 IDERTELKKG

-3324 DASAYNISDETLNEI
+3324 DANAYNISDETLNEI

-3431 VWTGHVDEMSRYH
+3431 VWAGHVDEMSRYH

-3496 GGTRA
+3496 GGTRT

-3531 SAIARALSYIELK
+3531 SAIARALPYIELK

-3557 WDEVKKYAPVAII
+3557 WDEVKKYAPIAII

-3608 LADQVTWCAIWQAAK
+3608 LADQVTWCAVWQAAK

-3692 RIDWQNGAKKS
+3692 HIDWQNGAKKS

-3748 TMDGINPLTYIPFIK
+3748 TMDGLNPLTYIPFIK
-3763 DLYSEVKGYTTKR
+3763 DIYSEIQGYTTKR

-3921 KQQAVDLLARKGGM
+3921 KQQAVDLLVRKGGM

-3944 FNAEFKTKYGFSFNE
+3944 FNAEFKAKYGFSFNE

>member
-35 LVTSGEYKDQAQMD
+35 IVTSGEYKDQAQMD

-142 TGYSA
+142 AGYST
-147 KEGANRTVNPNTK
+147 KEGTNRTVNPNTK

-202 DATSDKEFG
+202 DATSDKEFS

-226 EATPDVQIFG
+226 EATPNVQIFG

-264 NVITSGGEYRADGFN
+264 NVITSGGGYRADGFN

-350 IESLLNDKEYITPS
+350 MESLINDKEYITPS

-418 GAGAAVG
+418 GAGATVG

-479 TGEALGKAI
+479 TGEALSKAI

-562 IRENNEYR
+562 VRENNEYR

-763 SKANALSTNEGKIVY
+763 SKANALPTNKGKIVY

-813 FESVVDNNGNR
+813 FESVVDKNGNR

-1030 NDAMTGADIS
+1030 NDSMTGADIS

-1084 FNKTASVREL
+1084 FNKAASVREL

-1102 GFKTS
+1102 GFKTG

-1115 LDKMRGYLKDARLK
+1115 LDKMRDYLKDARVK
-1129 YNYVGLQDVYDAKI
+1129 YTYVGLQDVYDAKI

-1643 LQFADDNGLFFMT
+1643 LQFADDNGLFVVT
-1656 SKYMNGHA
+1656 SKYKNGHA

-1771 YQREDFTK
+1771 YQREDFAK

-1797 PMIRSSSEQADDG
+1797 PMIRDSSEQADDG

-1862 NGAVIPNASVQRIVS
+1862 NGTVIPNASVQRIVS

-2077 RYDKPVRVVP
+2077 RYDKPIRVVP

-2098 IGDNKNISIQE
+2098 IGDSENISVQE

-2123 GVSVLGTEEWAKYA
+2123 GVSVLGSDAWAKYA

-2253 IADGQYDFETEYS
+2253 IADGQYDSETEYS

-2294 KMEKPFVVA
+2294 KMEKPFIVA

-2327 EFLASGKDYISTA
+2327 EFLASGKDHISTA

-2390 SADPVTYDN
+2390 SADPITYDDN
-2399 DGNIIPLSERFNEGD
+2399 GNIIPLSERFSAGNDDIRYSDRDSGSHSADDEAYMDAYLNGDDDKMQEILDKVADRHGYRYKAYHHTENRFTKFDLNRARKTSDIQGFYFSADPEAESEYGSVRYDTYLKMQNPYIVDSKESARAIPLDRSKDNAGVIARQWLLDNGYDSVIRKAEYYGAEADEYIVLNANQIKSADVATYNDEYGEDIVPLSERFNESE

-2495 ASSTLADRGR
+2495 ASSTMADRGR

-2525 ELGDVEPTEQQYE
+2525 ELGDIEPTEQQYE

-2597 FHTASDDMYFS
+2597 FHTASDDMYF
-2608 DRDDVGYHAG
+2608 
-2618 SEEESETENLTKSE
+2618 
-2632 LEDEMA
+2632 
-2638 TIFEN
+2638 
-2643 AWQDIPE
+2643 
-2650 AQKFSPKV
+2650 
-2658 DLTVDTVYKNGV
+2658 
-2670 PNQRWS
+2670 
-2676 YVYHGEKREFYD
+2676 
-2688 EQEAKESLESIGYH
+2688 
-2702 KTGGFFGGEVW
+2702 
-2713 ESETEKSSQ
+2713 
-2722 TQENQRVSA
+2722 
-2731 LKNSILNDRKR
+2731 
-2742 FRRLATA
+2742 
-2749 YVKLVGQKT
+2749 
-2758 YIRFGR
+2758 
-2764 PREGGKSY
+2764 
-2772 NYRDGMWE
+2772 
-2780 NGVSVYEAY
+2780 
-2789 KIGKDY
+2789 
-2795 AVVPASNAFTF
+2795 
-2806 LGYAARKVAY
+2806 
-2816 EVKGEVASDL
+2816 
-2826 GSDGEPLLTGVKSIK
+2826 
-2841 QIDSD
+2841 
-2846 HVTRYDA
+2846 
-2853 YVYDIIEQ
+2853 
-2861 KLAVGGEKNGIA
+2861 
-2873 YSDRDSSSLDNRT
+2873 SDRDSSSLDNRT

-3060 KYDAKIAQATDP
+3060 KYDAKIAQTTDP

-3183 AELDSLS
+3183 AELDLLS

-3307 IDERTEIKKG
+3307 IDERTELKKG

-3324 DASAYNISDETLNEI
+3324 DANAYNISDETLNEI

-3431 VWTGHVDEMSRYH
+3431 VWAGHVDEMSRYH

-3523 LSVVIQQP
+3523 LSVMIQQP

-3743 SAISK
+3743 SVISK
-3748 TMDGINPLTYIPFIK
+3748 TMDGLNPLTYIPFIK
-3763 DLYSEVKGYTTKR
+3763 DIYSEIQGYTTKR

-3921 KQQAVDLLARKGGM
+3921 KQQAVDLLVRKGGM

-3944 FNAEFKTKYGFSFNE
+3944 FNAEFKAKYGFSFNE

-4032 RSATVSIKGE
+4032 RSSTVSIKGE